1 MAQAVFKMPVIF
13 VDDVTVS
20 KQFYQNLFKLTIEHD
35 FGENIVFKDGFSLWQ
50 RQHAVNIIFSA
61 SHSSHPDTD
70 KTVELYFETEDI
82 QELWHHIKESGIEV
96 IHGLKAE
103 AWGQR
108 TCRMYDP
115 DGYIIEVA
123 EPMAAVVQRLAA
135 TGMRSA
141 AIARKTQLSENAVQQ
156 ILSAQQ

>member
-1 MAQAVFKMPVIF
+1 MARAVFKMPVLF
-13 VDDVTVS
+13 VDDITVS
-20 KQFYQNLFKLTIEHD
+20 KQFYQNLFNLTIEHD

-50 RQHAVNIIFSA
+50 WKRAEHIIFSA
-61 SHSSHPDTD
+61 SRHSPASTD

-82 QELWHHIKESGIEV
+82 QELWQHIKESGIEV

-108 TCRMYDP
+108 TCRIYDP
-115 DGYIIEVA
+115 DGYIVEIA
-123 EPMAAVVQRLAA
+123 EPMDAVVQRLAA
-135 TGMRSA
+135 TGMQSA
-141 AIARKTQLSENAVQQ
+141 AIARKTQLSENAVQR

>member
-13 VDDVTVS
+13 VDDIAVS
-20 KQFYQNLFKLTIEHD
+20 KQFYQNLFELTIEHD

-50 RQHAVNIIFSA
+50 RQRAEHIIFGA
-61 SHSSHPDTD
+61 PRGLPPDAGRQ
-70 KTVELYFETEDI
+70 VELYFETEDI
-82 QELWHHIKESGIEV
+82 EDLWQHIQENDVEV

-123 EPMAAVVQRLAA
+123 EPMAAVVQLLAA
-135 TGMRSA
+135 TGMRPA